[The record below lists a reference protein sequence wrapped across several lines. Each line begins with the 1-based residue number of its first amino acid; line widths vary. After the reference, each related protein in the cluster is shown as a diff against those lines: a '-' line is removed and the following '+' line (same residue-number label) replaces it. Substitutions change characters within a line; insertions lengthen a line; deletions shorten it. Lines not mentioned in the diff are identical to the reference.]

1 MKSLPPGQKE
11 IKEFPRF
18 GLPKFTN
25 RFPSVTQSLKLSI
38 GGDLEDFVLSDP
50 LSGMSTVQQTSD
62 FHCVTTWSKLD
73 LQWSGVRFSDFYKAY
88 ISPKAQDMNLS
99 FVVFKSQD
107 GYKTSLPL
115 KDLLRDDVLLADG
128 LGNKPLCIAH
138 GAPLRLVAPDHYGYK
153 NPKHLH
159 RIEFYKE
166 AQKLKSGLA
175 RIIDHPRGR
184 VAHEERANFAA
195 GWMLRIPYKAGINKT
210 IKDYQEA
217 LDKHLEKLA
226 Q

>member
-25 RFPSVTQSLKLSI
+25 RFPSVTQSLELSI

-88 ISPKAQDMNLS
+88 ISQSTGYELEFCGFQITRWLQNQS
-99 FVVFKSQD
+99 SSQ
-107 GYKTSLPL
+107 GFT
-115 KDLLRDDVLLADG
+115 
-128 LGNKPLCIAH
+128 
-138 GAPLRLVAPDHYGYK
+138 
-153 NPKHLH
+153 
-159 RIEFYKE
+159 
-166 AQKLKSGLA
+166 
-175 RIIDHPRGR
+175 
-184 VAHEERANFAA
+184 ERRCFA
-195 GWMLRIPYKAGINKT
+195 G
-210 IKDYQEA
+210 
-217 LDKHLEKLA
+217 
-226 Q
+226 